1 MNTIRVIGAKE
12 RRWRPLIDPPG
23 EVPSGGAEADAFA
36 TIDGTFITGF
46 WEREP
51 DTWSFVRPYHEVALI
66 LAGEADIETDD
77 GIVHTVRAGDV
88 LITPKGSA
96 GTWRIK
102 EKIVKFYAISAEPA
116 PHAGG

>member
-1 MNTIRVIGAKE
+1 MSAIRVIRDGA
-12 RRWRPLIDPPG
+12 RAWRPLVDPPG
-23 EVPSGGAEADAFA
+23 EIPAARAEADAFA
-36 TIDGTFITGF
+36 TADGTFTTGF

-77 GIVHTVRAGDV
+77 GELHTVRAGDV

-102 EKIVKFYAISAEPA
+102 EKIVKFYAICEPA
-116 PHAGG
+116 EG